1 MELLSTLEKIIKG
14 YSGTISVHARN
25 FLDGKSLCI
34 DEYRVYP
41 SASTIKLV
49 ILAQAMAEADSGAIR
64 LDDFIEL
71 TEEDMVGGDGILKE
85 LAPGHNFSILELLTL
100 MIIVSDNTA
109 TNILIKLL
117 GMESVNRM
125 ASALGL
131 GSTRLRRLMM
141 DAEARKAGRENE
153 TCAYDMARFLGLLRD
168 GSIVS
173 SDASALMLS
182 ILRKQQ
188 VTGRLDLYLP
198 IDSDGI
204 SIAHKT
210 GDLDRLEHAVGI
222 ITAPGREYSVCVL
235 TCDMESNKD
244 GREAIGEISRAVY
257 DAYGRY
263 TLS

>member
-1 MELLSTLEKIIKG
+1 MELHSTLETIIKG
-14 YSGTISVHARN
+14 YSGTISVHVKN
-25 FLDGKSLCI
+25 FLDGENLAI
-34 DEYRVYP
+34 DEYRIYP

-49 ILAQAMAEADSGAIR
+49 ILAQAMAEVDSGAIH

-71 TEEDMVGGDGILKE
+71 TDEDMVGGDGVLKE

-117 GMESVNRM
+117 GMDSVNRM

-131 GSTRLRRLMM
+131 NSTRLRRLMM

-173 SDASALMLS
+173 RDASALMLS

-198 IDSDGI
+198 VDSDCI
-204 SIAHKT
+204 TLAHKT

-222 ITAPGREYSVCVL
+222 ISAPRREYSICVL
-235 TCDMESNKD
+235 TNDMESNKA

-257 DAYGRY
+257 GAFGRPA
-263 TLS
+263 LS